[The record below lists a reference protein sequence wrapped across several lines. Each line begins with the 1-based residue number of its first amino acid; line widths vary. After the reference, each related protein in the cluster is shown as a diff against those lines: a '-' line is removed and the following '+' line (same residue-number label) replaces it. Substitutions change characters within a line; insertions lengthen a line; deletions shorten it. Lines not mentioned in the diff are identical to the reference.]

1 MIMQVF
7 QTIAPPPMSLNK
19 FFSIKN
25 SSLFSVNISILTDF
39 LLFFKWLPKI
49 TPLTLPSHTKGEGK
63 EECVGDMNQNIFNDT
78 DFSRFTSLF
87 PPYSPI
93 ALLPYKEWQMGESL

>member
-1 MIMQVF
+1 M
-7 QTIAPPPMSLNK
+7 
-19 FFSIKN
+19 
-25 SSLFSVNISILTDF
+25 
-39 LLFFKWLPKI
+39 
-49 TPLTLPSHTKGEGK
+49 GEGK